1 MQSRTTSERIRTLAE
16 ELIIST
22 SRKQSS
28 ISEEDML
35 FSINC
40 LLRAFETLLDEEQN
54 WEYAETKFY
63 AAYNLLTG
71 RTVYPS

>member
-1 MQSRTTSERIRTLAE
+1 MQSNSTQERIRMLVE
-16 ELIIST
+16 DLIVST
-22 SRKQSS
+22 SRKNSS
-28 ISEEDML
+28 ISEEDLL

-40 LLRAFETLLDEEQN
+40 LLRAFDVLLDEEQN

-71 RTVYPS
+71 RTVYPL